1 MNFYEAQDFFK
12 QMHPDKLVTFEFDR
26 KCIRQIEA
34 VHTDGE
40 IHDINHI
47 EYRQV
52 KVTPQDMPSV
62 YVPIQPHRMCI
73 TADELKKHVF
83 EVSIRKV

>member
-12 QMHPDKLVTFEFDR
+12 KMYTDKLVTFEFDN

-34 VHTDGE
+34 IHTDGE
-40 IHDINHI
+40 IHDINHV

-52 KVTPQDMPSV
+52 KVTPQGLPSV

-73 TADELKKHVF
+73 KAEDLKKHISSVIIK
-83 EVSIRKV
+83 SS